1 MPDGDFNIDAYFC
14 RIGYG
19 GPRDA
24 SLPVLAEIVAA
35 HAAAIPFENI
45 DALLRRGIRIDLASI
60 RQKLVEGG
68 RGGYCFEQAGLLE
81 AALKALGFA
90 VTPLLASVIRGFPD
104 PVLAA
109 PRSTPRGH
117 KVLQVEL
124 PEGPY
129 LADVGF
135 GNLTPTAPLALRPGA
150 AQPTPYEPYRLL
162 SQEGEFVLQAGLGG
176 AWENLYRF
184 TLDPVP
190 EIDCLVANWF
200 TSTFPGSPFTGNL
213 IVARPLGEGR
223 ATLFN
228 RRFAVRDRDRR
239 VSRRVLAG
247 AEDYREVLV
256 ERFGLSLAAD
266 EPAAIAAAMAAH
278 APDEAVHRFFLS

>member
-1 MPDGDFNIDAYFC
+1 MADGDFDLDAYLR

-19 GPRDA
+19 GPREA
-24 SLPVLAEIVAA
+24 SLPVLRGVVGA
-35 HAAAIPFENI
+35 HAHTIPFENI
-45 DALLRRGIRIDLASI
+45 DVLLGRGIRIDLAAI
-60 RQKLVEGG
+60 GRKLVAGG
-68 RGGYCFEQAGLLE
+68 RGGYCFEHAGLLE
-81 AALKALGFA
+81 AALLALGFS
-90 VTPLLASVIRGFPD
+90 VTPLLASVVRGFPD

-117 KVLQVEL
+117 KVLRVEL
-124 PEGPY
+124 SEGLY

-135 GNLTPTAPLALRPGA
+135 GNLTPTVPLALRPGA
-150 AQPTPYEPYRLL
+150 AQPTPHEPYRLL
-162 SQEGEFVLQAGLGG
+162 AQGGEFVVQAGLGG

-190 EIDCLVANWF
+190 EIDCVVANWF
-200 TSTFPGSPFTGNL
+200 TSTFPGSPFTSNL
-213 IVARPLGEGR
+213 IVARPLVEGR

-228 RRFAVRDRDRR
+228 RRFAIRDRDGR
-239 VSRRVLAG
+239 VSRRILAG

-266 EPAAIAAAMAAH
+266 EPLAIAQAMAAH
-278 APDEAVHRFFLS
+278 APDEAVHRFFLA